1 MVCALDNIKA
11 ILGNIFLNT
20 HRVNVLK
27 KGSKLKVIIRLANR
41 SVNLEVEY
49 WTNLTKISIHL
60 ISLQELHEIS
70 FLILMHVDEYN
81 TKVKAKRV
89 KSWPTYI
96 SNTILKKL
104 DVLTDKALNIY
115 FLFKMWTIKLRL

>member
-49 WTNLTKISIHL
+49 
-60 ISLQELHEIS
+60 
-70 FLILMHVDEYN
+70 
-81 TKVKAKRV
+81 
-89 KSWPTYI
+89 
-96 SNTILKKL
+96 
-104 DVLTDKALNIY
+104 
-115 FLFKMWTIKLRL
+115 